1 VDAAKYL
8 SASDVLLDLVVA
20 AVRRLLI
27 GRALAARSELISA
40 VSNEQARRNA
50 DAAGHA
56 QP

>member
-20 AVRRLLI
+20 AVRRLFI

-50 DAAGHA
+50 DAAGDA